1 MTQLRRIVVG
11 HNFFPDGEMAVQ
23 SAAALAKRSGAEILL
38 THIVEPFPLS
48 LRMGFPTVPVQKLL
62 DEAVSHTNTQLADLV
77 ARPEYASLRIETD
90 AHVGKPF
97 VELIT
102 TCRRWHGDLIVV
114 GAPTH
119 DLDRFLGSTTERVV
133 RKASTPV
140 LVAKQP
146 LTTEPKTILVPT
158 DFSPASKPAA
168 EEALTLVQGFG
179 GQIIFLHVLD
189 MSYIYPVGIGGQAFV
204 PPPLTVQDFELDWQ
218 DFLHDLPLGGGLQ
231 WEKKTRE
238 GHAAQTITK
247 TAEELNAD
255 LIVIGTHGRTG
266 LTHILLGSVAER
278 VVRTAACSVLTVRP
292 GGFRF
297 ELP

>member
-1 MTQLRRIVVG
+1 MTQLRRIIVG
-11 HNFFPDGEMAVQ
+11 HNFFPDGEVAVR
-23 SAAALAKRSGAEILL
+23 SAVALAERSGAEILL

-48 LRMGFPTVPVQKLL
+48 LRMGFPTVPAQKLL
-62 DEAVSHTNTQLADLV
+62 EEAVSHTHDQLTDLA
-77 ARPEYASLRIETD
+77 ARSEYASVRIEVDT
-90 AHVGKPF
+90 HQGKPF

-102 TCRRWHGDLIVV
+102 TCRHWHADLIVV

-146 LTTEPKTILVPT
+146 LAIGPKTILVPT

-168 EEALTLVQGFG
+168 EEALTLVRGFG
-179 GQIIFLHVLD
+179 GRIIFVHVLD
-189 MSYIYPVGIGGQAFV
+189 LSYIYPVGFGGEAYV

-218 DFLHDLPLGGGLQ
+218 AFLSDLPLGGGLV
-231 WEKKTRE
+231 WEKQTRE
-238 GHAAQTITK
+238 GHAAQTITEIA
-247 TAEELNAD
+247 AEVEAD
-255 LIVIGTHGRTG
+255 LVVIGTHGRTG
-266 LTHILLGSVAER
+266 LAHILLGSVAER
-278 VVRTAACSVLTVRP
+278 VIRTTACSVLTVRP
-292 GGFRF
+292 DGFRF